1 MCFFFFFT
9 KYLPVPDFTILW
21 RTKVSAL
28 LECPIAVREFSAD
41 TNSERL
47 SFKCLF
53 RHKPA
58 MSLLPQC
65 GGRAGGQ
72 AEASDMLRD
81 TGGCSNPR
89 IVAVACCI

>member
-1 MCFFFFFT
+1 
-9 KYLPVPDFTILW
+9 LW
-21 RTKVSAL
+21 RTKLSAL
-28 LECPIAVREFSAD
+28 SACPIAVREFSAD

-65 GGRAGGQ
+65 GGRAGGRAGGQ
-72 AEASDMLRD
+72 VEASDTLRD
-81 TGGCSNPR
+81 TGGGCNPG
-89 IVAVACCI
+89 IVAVARCI